1 MKTAEL
7 VSRLKGWTGQ
17 ACLYR
22 LSEPL
27 DGNETVIVSSTT
39 AQYGGPETFIF
50 PATDTGKVIDWLAL
64 DGSYRGGLDHKTAL
78 SGAGYELLNMKQ
90 KKKAKGELKNGKG

>member
-1 MKTAEL
+1 MD
-7 VSRLKGWTGQ
+7 GQ

-39 AQYGGPETFIF
+39 AHYGGPETFIF
-50 PATDTGKVIDWLAL
+50 PATDTGKVIDWMGL
-64 DGSYRGGLDHKTAL
+64 DGAYRGGLDHRTAL
-78 SGAGYELLNMKQ
+78 SRAGYELLNTKQ
-90 KKKAKGELKNGKG
+90 KKKANGGLKNGKG

>member
-39 AQYGGPETFIF
+39 ATFGGPETFIF
-50 PATDTGKVIDWLAL
+50 PATDTGEVIDWMELE
-64 DGSYRGGLDHKTAL
+64 GSYRGGLDHKTAL
-78 SGAGYELLNMKQ
+78 SGAGYELLNTKQ